1 MVKEKE
7 KEKEKEK
14 VREVQKEKK
23 PLKSL
28 ANGIK
33 SLRIS
38 VPRSKL
44 LKFLDSS
51 EDEMERALMS
61 EVVR

>member
-1 MVKEKE
+1 MKTIDDE

-23 PLKSL
+23 PLRSL

-38 VPRSKL
+38 VPRFPL
-44 LKFLDSS
+44 TVYLTFPTLF
-51 EDEMERALMS
+51 
-61 EVVR
+61 

>member
-1 MVKEKE
+1 MRTIDDE

-38 VPRSKL
+38 VPRFPLTIINIHNPILIREGLS
-44 LKFLDSS
+44 F
-51 EDEMERALMS
+51 
-61 EVVR
+61 